1 MMDRKNRMMRVGLL
15 SLVCFMMVGCVPLQN
30 KIEAYSNDKVVC
42 YLNTENVTQFDYQ
55 SKNYTILNDTV
66 SNSDLGDLVGYIRQ
80 MAAVNESGQILFQ
93 ENMIEVSVQTLA
105 DITQK
110 APDAAYTVPFLN
122 VYAAPNDN
130 SYLIVDVNGAYH
142 KAVPTKS
149 ITEADAI
156 FDYKAAAKNSSNA
169 FVINPENATQLI
181 CDDITYQMTEETIAT
196 EKLGNFLAVL
206 AQNVTFDADTKKPL
220 SKNELNRMDWAGEN
234 HQRRENWFYTDVYE
248 VRGFAVSEAV
258 AVEVNNQ
265 YYLAKAQ

>member
-1 MMDRKNRMMRVGLL
+1 MDRKNRMMRVGLL

-66 SNSDLGDLVGYIRQ
+66 SNSDLGDWVGYIRQ

-122 VYAAPNDN
+122 VYA
-130 SYLIVDVNGAYH
+130 S
-142 KAVPTKS
+142 TK
-149 ITEADAI
+149 
-156 FDYKAAAKNSSNA
+156 
-169 FVINPENATQLI
+169 
-181 CDDITYQMTEETIAT
+181 
-196 EKLGNFLAVL
+196 
-206 AQNVTFDADTKKPL
+206 
-220 SKNELNRMDWAGEN
+220 
-234 HQRRENWFYTDVYE
+234 
-248 VRGFAVSEAV
+248 
-258 AVEVNNQ
+258 
-265 YYLAKAQ
+265 